1 MSGPNDLDDLL
12 NSSEGEPEVNQPQ
25 ETVEHREP
33 APEPTGEKQQSAAPP
48 ADAQPVVEDAGSWTK
63 QAVLDERRKRQE
75 LEKKLAEFEARLQ
88 PQQPQPQPQQEQPDW
103 FASPE
108 QAAQVMQAQ
117 FAESMFQTRVA
128 TSERIL
134 KKEYEDYD
142 EVSTLFAEHAKR
154 DPNLLQQL
162 YHHPFPA
169 EFAYQVGQQ
178 IKLIEEIKDPK
189 SYREK
194 VRAELLAEMQSG
206 DNQRSQAPA
215 TSKPPVPRSL
225 ARDVSTQ
232 PRTQTGQ
239 FTGPTPL
246 DELLG

>member
-12 NSSEGEPEVNQPQ
+12 NSSEGEPAAQQPQ
-25 ETVEHREP
+25 ETVEHHEP

-88 PQQPQPQPQQEQPDW
+88 QQQPQHQPEQPDW

-108 QAAQVMQAQ
+108 QAAQAMQAQ

-142 EVSTLFAEHAKR
+142 EVSNLFAEHARR
-154 DPNLLQQL
+154 DPNLMQQL
-162 YHHPFPA
+162 YNHPFPA
-169 EFAYQVGQQ
+169 EFAYQVGTQ
-178 IKLIEEIKDPK
+178 IKLLEEIKDPK
-189 SYREK
+189 AYREK
-194 VRAELLAEMQSG
+194 VRAEILAEQG
-206 DNQRSQAPA
+206 LQPGERSQAPA
-215 TSKPPVPRSL
+215 TSKPAVPRSL

>member
-1 MSGPNDLDDLL
+1 MQGPNDLDDLL
-12 NSSEGEPEVNQPQ
+12 SASEGEPEVHQPQ
-25 ETVEHREP
+25 EAEHREP
-33 APEPTGEKQQSAAPP
+33 APEPTGEKQESAAPP
-48 ADAQPVVEDAGSWTK
+48 AEAQPVVEDAGSWTK

-75 LEKKLAEFEARLQ
+75 LEKRLADYEARLQ
-88 PQQPQPQPQQEQPDW
+88 PQQPQHQPEQPDW

-108 QAAQVMQAQ
+108 QAAQAMQAQ

-134 KKEYEDYD
+134 KKEHEDYD
-142 EVSTLFAEHAKR
+142 EVSNLFAEHAKR

-169 EFAYQVGQQ
+169 EFAYQVGTQ
-178 IKLIEEIKDPK
+178 IKLLEEIKDPK
-189 SYREK
+189 AYREK
-194 VRAELLAEMQSG
+194 VRAEILAEQG
-206 DNQRSQAPA
+206 LQPGERSQAPA
-215 TSKPPVPRSL
+215 TSKPAVPRSL
-225 ARDVSTQ
+225 ARDVSAQ

>member
-1 MSGPNDLDDLL
+1 MQGPNDLDDLL
-12 NSSEGEPEVNQPQ
+12 NNPGGEPEVHQPQ
-25 ETVEHREP
+25 EVEHREP
-33 APEPTGEKQQSAAPP
+33 VAPEPTGEKQESAAPP
-48 ADAQPVVEDAGSWTK
+48 TDAQPVVEDAGSWTK

-75 LEKKLAEFEARLQ
+75 LEKKLAEIEARLQ
-88 PQQPQPQPQQEQPDW
+88 PQRQAPTQQEQPDW

-108 QAAQVMQAQ
+108 QAAQAMQAQ

-142 EVSTLFAEHAKR
+142 EVVEVFSKQASK

-162 YHHPFPA
+162 YNHPFPA
-169 EFAYQVGQQ
+169 EFAYQVGTQ
-178 IKLIEEIKDPK
+178 IKLMEEIKDPK
-189 SYREK
+189 AYREK
-194 VRAELLAEMQSG
+194 VRAELLAEMQTG
-206 DNQRSQAPA
+206 DPKSQAPTA
-215 TSKPPVPRSL
+215 SKPAVPRSL

-232 PRTQTGQ
+232 PRTPSGQ

>member
-1 MSGPNDLDDLL
+1 MSGPNDLEDLL
-12 NSSEGEPEVNQPQ
+12 NSSEGEPAAHQPQQ
-25 ETVEHREP
+25 ETVEQSEP
-33 APEPTGEKQQSAAPP
+33 APEQTGEKQQSAAPP

-75 LEKKLAEFEARLQ
+75 LEKKVAEYEAKLRQ
-88 PQQPQPQPQQEQPDW
+88 PQQPQQQQEQPDW

-108 QAAQVMQAQ
+108 QAAQAMQAQ
-117 FAESMFQTRVA
+117 FAQSMFETRVA

-134 KKEYEDYD
+134 KKEHADYD
-142 EVSTLFAEHAKR
+142 EVSNLFAERAKH
-154 DPNLLQQL
+154 DPHLLQQL
-162 YHHPFPA
+162 YQHPFPA
-169 EFAYQVGQQ
+169 EFAYEVGQQ
-178 IKLIEEIKDPK
+178 IKLFEEIKDPK
-189 SYREK
+189 AYREK
-194 VRAELLAEMQSG
+194 VRAELLAEMQPG
-206 DNQRSQAPA
+206 DQRSQAPA
-215 TSKPPVPRSL
+215 TSKPAVPRSL